1 MYKSKLISLFK
12 TLENKQ
18 LREFDAYITAKSSNL
33 PAQVLQLYSI
43 VKATHPNYTSSSLD
57 RKAVIQ
63 KLYPQIFTSKR
74 SVNEEA
80 FKKAEADWRRLMT
93 HLTKLLEDFLVFQE
107 LITDE
112 LIYKTMLLRIYNKRN
127 LRNIFDEEFNKFTKP
142 ETPQTVYG
150 VQFYLARYLAQEE
163 AYNAQAFGS
172 AAGFK
177 RNIPDVL
184 YSLEHHFLI
193 DELRYTCDL
202 YNMKNVWNVAIEP
215 PMFLDSILQVIE
227 QNTSLQ
233 QHPVIGT
240 YYALLLMQR
249 NIDKEE
255 YYNQFITLLEQ
266 YSPNLERGHV
276 MDLYIYAVNFCA
288 TKINNGQTE
297 YYQKSFNLYTQIY
310 DENNTFKHKYIT
322 KDEFSRVAIFAIRV
336 HKLSYAEK
344 FIEVYTPLLPAE
356 NRKTTAASL
365 KSELTFAQKNYE
377 TSLDLAR
384 EVNTRDP
391 YMNMNT
397 KVLMLKCYYEL
408 NESRQLEAGINAAS
422 AFLTVNDHIPDNNKE
437 AYRLFLYYLRKI
449 TGIREGTYKREKK
462 QMLQEIKQEM
472 EQKNLTT
479 WWLYEKVIQLL

>member
-18 LREFDAYITAKSSNL
+18 LREFDAHINAKSSNI
-33 PAQVLQLYSI
+33 PSQVLQLFNI
-43 VKATHPNYTSSSLD
+43 IKAAHPNYTSNTLD
-57 RKAVIQ
+57 RKVVIQ

-74 SVNEEA
+74 STNDETL
-80 FKKAEADWRRLMT
+80 KKAEADWRRLMT

-150 VQFYLARYLAQEE
+150 IQFYLARYLAQEE
-163 AYNAQAFGS
+163 AYNVQAFSS
-172 AAGFK
+172 AVGFK

-184 YSLEHHFLI
+184 YSLEHHFII

-202 YNMKNVWNVAIEP
+202 YNMKNVWNVAIET
-215 PMFLDSILQVIE
+215 PMFLETILHIIE
-227 QNTSLQ
+227 HNPNLK

-249 NIDKEE
+249 NIDNEL
-255 YYNQFITLLEQ
+255 YYNQFIACLEQ

-276 MDLYIYAVNFCA
+276 IDLYIYAVNFCT
-288 TKINNGQTE
+288 TKINSGKTE
-297 YYQKSFNLYTQIY
+297 YYQKSFDLYSQIY
-310 DENNTFKHKYIT
+310 DDNNTFKHKHIT
-322 KDEFSRVAIFAIRV
+322 KEEFNRVVIFAIRV
-336 HKLSYAEK
+336 QKLAYAEK
-344 FIEVYTPLLPAE
+344 FIDIYTPLLPAE
-356 NRKTTAASL
+356 DRKTTAALL
-365 KSELTFAQKNYE
+365 KSELTFAQKDYE

-422 AFLTVNDHIPDNNKE
+422 AFLAANDHIPDNGKE
-437 AYRLFLYYLRKI
+437 PYRLFLYYLRKV
-449 TGIREGTYKREKK
+449 TGIKEGTYKREKK
-462 QMLQEIKQEM
+462 QILQEIKQEM
-472 EQKNLTT
+472 EQKKLTT
-479 WWLYEKVIQLL
+479 WWLYEKAIQLS